1 LEAAQ
6 TLVVESAGRR
16 DLRTEALERLMR
28 AGGTDGGAVV
38 WSPLPRW
45 RTARLLMIR
54 SPPTAPTTYGALLA
68 THCMHMDHHGTNGR
82 LGRERGPP

>member
-1 LEAAQ
+1 
-6 TLVVESAGRR
+6 
-16 DLRTEALERLMR
+16 
-28 AGGTDGGAVV
+28 
-38 WSPLPRW
+38 
-45 RTARLLMIR
+45 MIR